1 MYAHCVVNRYTGKD
15 LQIERD
21 VEETEFIHI
30 MLRGNIHIV

>member
-1 MYAHCVVNRYTGKD
+1 MYEHCVVHRHVGKD

-21 VEETEFIHI
+21 VEDTEIIHI